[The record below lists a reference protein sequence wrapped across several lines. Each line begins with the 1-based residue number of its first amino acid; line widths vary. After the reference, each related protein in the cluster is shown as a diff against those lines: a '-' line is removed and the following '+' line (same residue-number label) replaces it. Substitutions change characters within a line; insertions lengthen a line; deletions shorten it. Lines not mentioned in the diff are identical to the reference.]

1 MIIIIFAIVTEPYTK
16 WYHRLADIFV
26 YNNYNHYLP
35 CSALPELSE
44 VEEIVLLHQDV
55 IEQIENLSSEG
66 NIEVVIDS
74 LTCSGKGSIIIY
86 YASKAERK
94 LIDEI
99 LPDKT
104 FFGIPISLINR

>member
-1 MIIIIFAIVTEPYTK
+1 MRVIIVVIITEPSTK
-16 WYHRLADIFV
+16 WYHRLTDILI

-35 CSALPELSE
+35 CSALPELNE
-44 VEEIVLLHQDV
+44 VEEIVFQHQDV
-55 IEQIENLSSEG
+55 IEQIENLSLEG
-66 NIEVVIDS
+66 NIEVMIDS
-74 LTCSGKGSIIIY
+74 ITCQEKGSIIIY

-104 FFGIPISLINR
+104 FFGIPVSLINR